1 MIRADLH
8 IHTLFSN
15 DSSIHPKTLVEQL
28 LAHPY
33 INAVAITDHN
43 TVKGYYKVRELAST
57 YQDVTI
63 IPGIEV
69 STVDGDLL
77 LLGVAE
83 VPPEPWT
90 VENVIDF
97 TRSMGGIV
105 VVAHPYREFGLGDL
119 AKDYKV
125 DAIEV
130 LNGGSAP
137 QFNVLAEGLAKEM
150 GLPGVAGSDAHRA
163 EELWSVYTEIQASTD
178 LDEVLKAI
186 KTGLVRVGQAEN
198 STRFKYKAHNI

>member
-15 DSSIHPKTLVEQL
+15 DSSIHPKTLVQQL
-28 LAHPY
+28 IAQPY

-43 TVKGYYKVRELAST
+43 TVKGYYKVRELASAHP
-57 YQDVTI
+57 DVTI

-97 TRSMGGIV
+97 ARSVGAV
-105 VVAHPYREFGLGDL
+105 VVAAHPYREYGLGDL
-119 AKDYKV
+119 TKDYKV

-130 LNGGSAP
+130 LNGGSAR
-137 QFNVLAEGLAKEM
+137 QCNALAEKLAKKM
-150 GLPGVAGSDAHRA
+150 GLPGVAGSDAHRV
-163 EELWSVYTEIQASTD
+163 EELWSVYTEIKASTN
-178 LDEVLKAI
+178 LDEILKAI
-186 KTGLVRVGQAEN
+186 KTGLVRVGHMEKPN
-198 STRFKYKAHNI
+198 TLKI